1 MNLKG
6 HKGYVR
12 RSTGETDLD
21 RAKERSL
28 QILGELNQR
37 QSQNLPIS
45 RKTFAEVASGYL
57 RDAETRWKEG
67 RNSLGRYNVIKGT
80 LQRYHIPFFGKRDIT
95 LLHKKDLMDYRA
107 WRQAYWISMHRGGF
121 DQIIRGKFQ
130 RRFPKRRL
138 GECCF
143 LPPSNVW
150 MRVFVKE
157 AKPTQRAQD
166 GNISLTADQVI
177 IR

>member
-1 MNLKG
+1 MSHAANQVKIAEGQITLYQRDDVKDGVWQCRMNLKG

-57 RDAETRWKEG
+57 RDAETR
-67 RNSLGRYNVIKGT
+67 R
-80 LQRYHIPFFGKRDIT
+80 
-95 LLHKKDLMDYRA
+95 
-107 WRQAYWISMHRGGF
+107 RGG
-121 DQIIRGKFQ
+121 
-130 RRFPKRRL
+130 RR
-138 GECCF
+138 
-143 LPPSNVW
+143 
-150 MRVFVKE
+150 
-157 AKPTQRAQD
+157 AA
-166 GNISLTADQVI
+166 TAWAVTM
-177 IR
+177 